1 MTMQAMID
9 EWYPVGLFSQLD
21 SAGRKTAL
29 MASRSTWRAMPMAM
43 RR

>member
-29 MASRSTWRAMPMAM
+29 MGEPITVARDADGT